1 MLSILGPFSPATN
14 VLPRLRYSSH
24 VSSHLGG
31 HDTIEAPLGSTA
43 SDLGVPSSN
52 EDHKSTSLEVGVSLE
67 ASTSVREPVK
77 DHSKGAR
84 GKAGEPEH
92 ELASQKL
99 RLKLVLIPPPEV
111 GMVAFQSLVR
121 RVLVQCSFKRV
132 KVGQGLERMRGVAIA
147 STWGACIAIAGN

>member
-1 MLSILGPFSPATN
+1 M
-14 VLPRLRYSSH
+14 
-24 VSSHLGG
+24 
-31 HDTIEAPLGSTA
+31 
-43 SDLGVPSSN
+43 
-52 EDHKSTSLEVGVSLE
+52 
-67 ASTSVREPVK
+67 REPVK